1 MGEIRVQ
8 NLTKQYKD
16 VKALDDVSLKFK
28 FGKIYG
34 LLGRN
39 GAGKSTLIKLITNR
53 IFADKGE
60 ILVNEIASSDNQ
72 KTRKFLF
79 CMSEANYYPNLK
91 VTALFKWTK
100 EFYADFDME
109 KALELSEKFEVNIKK
124 KFNALSTGYKNIVK
138 LIIALSLNCEY
149 TIFDEPVVG
158 LDVNHREL
166 FYKSLLEKYE
176 KNECTLILAT
186 HLIEEIANL
195 IEHVVLIDEGKI
207 LLDDNIENVLALG
220 YSIAGRADEIDEYI
234 KGKNVLDIEIIAGM
248 KIAYILGDVVYDN
261 EYDNMT
267 ISQLN
272 LQKLF
277 LKLTERNKKL

>member
-1 MGEIRVQ
+1 MTGIKAR
-8 NLTKQYKD
+8 NLTKTYKD
-16 VKALDDVSLKFK
+16 ITALDSINVNFE

-53 IFADKGE
+53 IFADNGDVF
-60 ILVNEIASSDNQ
+60 INDIPSTDNQ
-72 KTRKFLF
+72 KTRNFLF

-100 EFYADFDME
+100 EFYPDFDME
-109 KALELSEKFEVNIKK
+109 RALELSEKFEVNLKK

-138 LIIALSLNCEY
+138 LIIALSLNCAY

-176 KNECTLILAT
+176 KSECTLILAT

-207 LLDDNIENVLALG
+207 LLDDNIESVLSSG
-220 YSIAGRADEIDEYI
+220 YSIAGKDDEINEYI
-234 KGKNVLDIEIIAGM
+234 KDKHILDVEEIAGM
-248 KIAYILGDVVYDN
+248 KIAYILGDVASSIIP
-261 EYDNMT
+261 DNMT

-277 LKLTERNKKL
+277 LKLTERNKNL

>member
-1 MGEIRVQ
+1 MTAIRTQ
-8 NLTKQYKD
+8 NLTKTYKD
-16 VKALDDVSLKFK
+16 INALSNVSVNFE

-53 IFADKGE
+53 IFADSGE
-60 ILVNEIASSDNQ
+60 VFVNNILSTDNQ

-100 EFYADFDME
+100 EFYPDFDTQ
-109 KALELSEKFEVNIKK
+109 KALELSQKFEVNLKK

-138 LIIALSLNCEY
+138 LIIALSLNCPY

-166 FYKSLLEKYE
+166 FYKLLLEKYE
-176 KNECTLILAT
+176 ENECTIILAT

-195 IEHVVLIDEGKI
+195 IEHVVLIDEGEI
-207 LLDDNIENVLALG
+207 LLDDNIENVLSLG
-220 YSIAGRADEIDEYI
+220 YSVAGKAEEIENYT
-234 KGKNVLDIEIIAGM
+234 KNRNVLDIETVAGM
-248 KIAYILGDVVYDN
+248 KIAYIMGEVDYTSIS
-261 EYDNMT
+261 ENMT
-267 ISQLN
+267 VSQLN